1 MTGPQSNYR
10 RHGRLVRLFT
20 PEEDE
25 QLETMRVAG
34 MSLRAIANKLGR
46 PHSSVQM
53 RLRALA
59 EAKGD
64 DEW

>member
-1 MTGPQSNYR
+1 MKRTSAGYN
-10 RHGRLVRLFT
+10 RHGGFVRFFT
-20 PEEDE
+20 PDEDE
-25 QLETMRVAG
+25 QLEAMRIEG
-34 MSLRAIANKLGR
+34 MTLRAIATRLGR

-59 EAKGD
+59 AMKGD

>member
-1 MTGPQSNYR
+1 MTGPHADYHRN
-10 RHGRLVRLFT
+10 GRLVRLFT

-25 QLETMRVAG
+25 QLEAMRIAG
-34 MSLRAIANKLGR
+34 MTLRAIATRLGR

-59 EAKGD
+59 EAKSD